1 MKRPDPVPPSDNPT
15 EAALPSLTAISGV
28 ATVRDVARLSG
39 VSVGTVSNVLNNRT
53 QHIRPETRKRVLET
67 ARRLKYR
74 PNGVARGLVQRR
86 TRTIGVLF
94 FASSAIVVLD
104 PFTSAILHGVMLGTS
119 PRGYS
124 VLLFPQP
131 FTNREKDLS
140 VLADGRA
147 DGILVVAPER
157 DQDTASALV
166 ALGVPVAV
174 VSARM
179 EGKEGIPSV
188 DVDNHLGAYRATEY
202 LLSLG
207 HRHIAHLTGSEHQKS
222 AHEREAGFRAAMAAA
237 GVPVREDFV
246 VRCGYHGG
254 EAYEPTRRL
263 LALPDAPTALF
274 CANDNIAVGAMLAA
288 RDAKITIPTE
298 FSVIGF
304 DDAPAA
310 TLVSPPLS
318 TIRQP
323 LSEIGRRAAELL
335 ISRVENPE
343 EGGVR
348 PDGSTDGPV
357 IPPIIY
363 EPTLVVRGSTA
374 APPRH
379 RM

>member
-1 MKRPDPVPPSDNPT
+1 MKRPDPSPPSDDLT
-15 EAALPSLTAISGV
+15 ETAPLSAMTISGV

-53 QHIRPETRKRVLET
+53 QHIRPETRERVLEA
-67 ARRLKYR
+67 ARHLKYR
-74 PNGVARGLVQRR
+74 ANGVARGLVQRR
-86 TRTIGVLF
+86 TRTVGVLF

-131 FTNREKDLS
+131 FTNRGKDLG

-157 DQDTASALV
+157 DQETASALV

-179 EGKEGIPSV
+179 ESKDGIPSV
-188 DVDNHLGAYRATEY
+188 DVDNHLGAYRATEH
-202 LLSLG
+202 LISLG
-207 HRHIAHLTGSEHQKS
+207 HRRIAHLTGSDHQKS
-222 AHEREAGFRAAMAAA
+222 AHEREAGFRAAMASSDI
-237 GVPVREDFV
+237 PVREDFV
-246 VRCGYHGG
+246 IRCGYHGG

-263 LALPDAPTALF
+263 LALLDAPTALF

-288 RDAKITIPTE
+288 RDAKVTIPTDV
-298 FSVIGF
+298 SVIGF

-310 TLVSPPLS
+310 TLVSPPL
-318 TIRQP
+318 TTMRQP

-335 ISRVENPE
+335 ITRLENPE
-343 EGGVR
+343 EGAHPRGLSDA
-348 PDGSTDGPV
+348 PG
-357 IPPIIY
+357 IPPVIY

-374 APPRH
+374 APPH
-379 RM
+379 YPV